1 MPVTMTGSPTKA
13 STELMLAQM
22 SKLQRQ
28 QMDAD
33 GDGILEAN
41 ELASHGFTGVDV
53 HIGKKDVRLTALA
66 LYSS

>member
-33 GDGILEAN
+33 GEQVLEAN
-41 ELASHGFTGVDV
+41 ELAPYPQSRFWGT
-53 HIGKKDVRLTALA
+53 RNW
-66 LYSS
+66 